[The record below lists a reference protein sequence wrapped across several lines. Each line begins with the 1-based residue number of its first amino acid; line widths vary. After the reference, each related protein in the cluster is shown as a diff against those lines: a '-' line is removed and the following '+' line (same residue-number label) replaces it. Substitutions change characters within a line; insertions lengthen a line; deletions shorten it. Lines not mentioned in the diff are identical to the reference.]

1 MNDEWIWTLM
11 SLVFSSVSRRTS
23 HQDSTGLVG
32 EVRRLSGG
40 GEDKTLRDGVS
51 SRFLRNVS
59 MVTVEFVHRSRID
72 ILRSGRINL
81 FIRNSRSVYLRRKSS
96 RVLRAYRGKRD
107 IAPFIHCV

>member
-1 MNDEWIWTLM
+1 MDSDVTGILIRFETN
-11 SLVFSSVSRRTS
+11 FSSGQHRS
-23 HQDSTGLVG
+23 
-32 EVRRLSGG
+32 SGRSAAIIR

-59 MVTVEFVHRSRID
+59 MVKVEFVHRSRID